1 MTREEAEQRGLTPRE
16 VQHNGHRRAPWHDY
30 NRPGIYMV
38 TLVVDGR
45 QRLFGTLAGRTRAA
59 RGSAEAPHVELSA
72 LGRCVLNEEVRKI
85 SEHYPMVEVCR
96 VVVMPDHLHLLL
108 RVHQPLPEGKNLGQ
122 VVRGFKT
129 GCTRAWWRLQ
139 DEGKGGAG
147 NGTRGTNR
155 GNGKPLAAAPGSLSA
170 APGSLSAGPG
180 SLSAGPG
187 SLADVPGSLAA
198 APGSLSAAPGSLA
211 AAPGSLAAAP
221 DSLAAAPDS
230 LAAAP
235 GSLSAAP
242 GSLSAAPDSLASAP
256 GSLSS
261 APGSLSAAP
270 GSLSAGPGSLAAAP
284 GSLAS
289 GAITVPFGFPK
300 GQRGGWNQGQEDE
313 GEQRPLLFESGYH
326 DRIVRDREML
336 ANVVRYMDE
345 NPFRAVLRREVPHLM
360 QRRLHLW
367 IHDREYAAFGNL
379 FLLKYPDKEQVF
391 FHRKADDGTPTH
403 LTAAYAQARDA
414 LLRRAEE
421 GTVLVTPG
429 ISKGEQGVVTEALQR
444 QLPLI
449 LLQKEPIT
457 DFWKPPQGRFFA
469 CAEGRLLIL
478 APWTLDEETDYGRFH
493 TLNELAHDVCIATDT
508 RMIFK

>member
-122 VVRGFKT
+122 VVRSFKT

-155 GNGKPLAAAPGSLSA
+155 GNGKLLAA
-170 APGSLSAGPG
+170 
-180 SLSAGPG
+180 
-187 SLADVPGSLAA
+187 
-198 APGSLSAAPGSLA
+198 
-211 AAPGSLAAAP
+211 
-221 DSLAAAPDS
+221 
-230 LAAAP
+230 
-235 GSLSAAP
+235 
-242 GSLSAAPDSLASAP
+242 AP

-261 APGSLSAAP
+261 APGSLV
-270 GSLSAGPGSLAAAP
+270 
-284 GSLAS
+284 S

-313 GEQRPLLFESGYH
+313 GDQRPLLFEGGYH
-326 DRIVRDREML
+326 DRIVRDGEML

-449 LLQKEPIT
+449 LLQKEPIS
-457 DFWKPPQGRFFA
+457 DYWKPPQGRFFA

>member
-1 MTREEAEQRGLTPRE
+1 MTREEAEQRGLIPRE

-30 NRPGIYMV
+30 SRPGIYMV

-155 GNGKPLAAAPGSLSA
+155 GNGKPLAAAPGSLS
-170 APGSLSAGPG
+170 SA
-180 SLSAGPG
+180 
-187 SLADVPGSLAA
+187 PGSLAA
-198 APGSLSAAPGSLA
+198 ALGSLA
-211 AAPGSLAAAP
+211 AAPGSLA
-221 DSLAAAPDS
+221 
-230 LAAAP
+230 
-235 GSLSAAP
+235 
-242 GSLSAAPDSLASAP
+242 
-256 GSLSS
+256 S
-261 APGSLSAAP
+261 APGSLSA
-270 GSLSAGPGSLAAAP
+270 GP

-313 GEQRPLLFESGYH
+313 GDQRPVLFESGYH

-457 DFWKPPQGRFFA
+457 DYWKPPQGRFFA

>member
-85 SEHYPMVEVCR
+85 CEHYPMVEVCR

-155 GNGKPLAAAPGSLSA
+155 GNGKPLAAAPGPLSSAPGSLSA
-170 APGSLSAGPG
+170 APGSLSAVPG
-180 SLSAGPG
+180 SLSA
-187 SLADVPGSLAA
+187 
-198 APGSLSAAPGSLA
+198 APGSFASAPGSLA

-221 DSLAAAPDS
+221 GS

-242 GSLSAAPDSLASAP
+242 GSLSAAPDSL
-256 GSLSS
+256 
-261 APGSLSAAP
+261 SAAP
-270 GSLSAGPGSLAAAP
+270 DSLAAAPDSLSAAP

-300 GQRGGWNQGQEDE
+300 GQRGGWNQEQEDE

-457 DFWKPPQGRFFA
+457 DYWKPPQGRFFA

-478 APWTLDEETDYGRFH
+478 APWTLDEENDYGRFH